1 MKKQQ
6 KGFTLIELL
15 VVIAIIGLLA
25 SVVLLALGSA
35 RGKARDAK
43 RLSDIRQIGTALDL
57 YYSSCNSYPIVTTAT
72 VLDGQA
78 IAEGTNPACGSHQG
92 GSTGDGGINSTT
104 GPGVLPI
111 VPAAPLPADG
121 NCPTAGPSSSNAN
134 PYTYTSYSDEN
145 TTTAS
150 VGTDTAAKSY
160 RITFC
165 LGGATGGISEGLHT
179 MTPGGVQ

>member
-25 SVVLLALGSA
+25 SVVLLALGTA
-35 RGKARDAK
+35 RSKARDAK
-43 RLSDIRQIGTALDL
+43 RLSDLRQIGTAMDL
-57 YYSSCNSYPIVTTAT
+57 YYSSCNSYPIVTAPT

-78 IAEGTNPACGSHQG
+78 IAEGTNTTCGNHQG
-92 GSTGDGGINSTT
+92 GGAGDGGIAATT
-104 GPGVLPI
+104 GNSVLPI
-111 VPAAPLPADG
+111 VPAAPLPPDG
-121 NCPTAGPSSSNAN
+121 NCPTAGPGSTDAN

-150 VGTDTAAKSY
+150 VSSDTAAKSY
-160 RITFC
+160 KITFC
-165 LGGATGGISEGLHT
+165 LGGPTGGITEGLHS
-179 MTPGGVQ
+179 MTPSGVQ